1 MPLTKAHIIEAISN
15 QNGFT
20 RKKSTETIETLLET
34 IKPFTSASKITLL
47 TGKDQS
53 RINNSNRG

>member
-1 MPLTKAHIIEAISN
+1 MTLTKAHIIEAISN